1 MSKITSEKPSL
12 KHQLKRVLQASF
24 FFFPSPPTFVDKTKD
39 MTTKQ
44 FYSISCYGSS
54 WYLGKFPSPL
64 QK

>member
-24 FFFPSPPTFVDKTKD
+24 FSSTFVDKTKD